1 MVISDIVFF
10 TREQWGAWTFTFDVN
25 CGRSPTS
32 AVASLNMTMDADS
45 GANAVGI
52 RSFLTRNTPVSDE
65 QPVDFGPYYWDWPG
79 EVFNQTMTQVTF
91 ACRTQED
98 TQLTGRYHVTF
109 FDF

>member
-1 MVISDIVFF
+1 MVISGFVFF
-10 TREQWGAWTFTFDVN
+10 NREQWVDWTFTFDVN

-32 AVASLNMTMDADS
+32 ASASLNVTVDS
-45 GANAVGI
+45 GAHAVGI

-65 QPVDFGPYYWDWPG
+65 QLVDFGPYFWDWPG

-91 ACRTQED
+91 ACATGED
-98 TQLTGRYHVTF
+98 QQLAGRYHVTF